1 MKIKSRLTSFLF
13 IVGLALGMSAQ
24 QGPNQAFWV
33 HEDQVKPSMMNEY
46 EKTSK
51 ELVEACKSNN
61 ISDINWTVASMN
73 DGTYLSITPIKG
85 MSDIENMNF
94 NDLREKMGDESFS
107 KIFEDF
113 DKCYDKHGDYVTIL
127 IPNLSYM
134 PDGLSTS
141 TPGQNYRVWH
151 RMDVSPANVQKF
163 QAKMKELKDMFASKN
178 SKLPYRVYRSGFGNM
193 GDSFVAVLSAKD
205 AMDYDSRSTEN
216 QKLLGEEGDKLFDE
230 LFDYVDA
237 YSVKRGGMRPDLS
250 YQPAGEANNNAKD

>member
-1 MKIKSRLTSFLF
+1 MNFKSRLTSILF
-13 IVGLALGMSAQ
+13 ALCMALGMSAQ
-24 QGPNQAFWV
+24 QGANQAFWV
-33 HEDQVKPSMMNEY
+33 HEDQVKPSMMSEY

-51 ELVEACKSNN
+51 ELVEACKTNKVTG
-61 ISDINWTVASMN
+61 INWTVASMN

-94 NDLREKMGDESFS
+94 NELRDKMGDDAFS

-113 DKCYDKHGDYVTIL
+113 NKCYENHGDYVTIL
-127 IPNLSYM
+127 SPNLSYM

-141 TPGQNYRVWH
+141 TPGQDYRVWH
-151 RMDVSPANVQKF
+151 RMDVSPANIQKF

-178 SKLPYRVYRSGFGNM
+178 SKLPYRVYRSGFGNV
-193 GDSFVAVLSAKD
+193 GDYFVAVLSAKD
-205 AMDYDSRSTEN
+205 AMDYDSRSAEN
-216 QKLLGEEGDKLFDE
+216 QKLLGEEGNKLFDE

-250 YQPAGEANNNAKD
+250 YQPETMDTNNVKD